1 MEKKGAEIVWQKLVP
16 WIIAI
21 AFVVIAFIMVVILRG
36 EGSNLFERIKDFF
49 RFR

>member
-1 MEKKGAEIVWQKLVP
+1 MKLKKGIVWSKLVP

-21 AFVVIAFIMVVILRG
+21 AFVVVVLFFIVILRG
-36 EGSNLFERIKDFF
+36 EGSNLFEKIKDFF